1 MKNHD
6 YLASGTQG
14 LKCDI
19 LRTWI
24 LSTFWFGSAHLCVLA
39 AFLVSKPLCCPTFK
53 PTEGVWVSL
62 SHESSALMGL
72 AQLQVRLRTNHYGLQ
87 DVGL

>member
-24 LSTFWFGSAHLCVLA
+24 LSASWFGSAHLCVLA
-39 AFLVSKPLCCPTFK
+39 AFLDSKPLRCPTFK
-53 PTEGVWVSL
+53 PTGRGWVSL
-62 SHESSALMGL
+62 SHGSSALIGL
-72 AQLQVRLRTNHYGLQ
+72 AKLRVHLRTNHGLQ